1 MSHSFNNLTLEQRTP
16 GNYCL
21 SIDRPKQLNALSQ
34 ETIGELTEA
43 VSLIKADA
51 DARVLIV
58 TGAGDRSFV
67 AGADISEFQGLSALQ
82 ARELAQAGQNAF
94 QCLEQLD
101 IPVIAAVNGFALGGG
116 CEVALACDWIIA
128 SQSAKFGQPEVNLGI
143 MPGFG
148 GSQRLMRRV
157 SKAMAMD
164 LCMTGRMIDAEEALR
179 IGLVNQV
186 YADNQL
192 MNEANALADT
202 LCTKP
207 PVAIKFIKQV
217 LRDGEN
223 MGLGQACTLEVE
235 LFSLCFTTEDQEE
248 GAAAFINKRKA
259 KFTGK

>member
-1 MSHSFNNLTLEQRTP
+1 MSPSYNNLILEQRTP

-21 SIDRPKQLNALSQ
+21 TINRPKQLNALSQ
-34 ETIGELTEA
+34 ATIAELMQAIVRIEA
-43 VSLIKADA
+43 DPDA
-51 DARVLIV
+51 KVLII
-58 TGAGDRSFV
+58 TGSGDRAFI

-82 ARELAQAGQNAF
+82 ARALAQAGQRVMHR
-94 QCLEQLD
+94 LEQLN

-157 SKAMAMD
+157 SKAVAMD

-179 IGLVNQV
+179 LGLANQV
-186 YADNQL
+186 FADDQL
-192 MNEANALADT
+192 MSEANALADT

-223 MGLGQACTLEVE
+223 MGLDQACTLETE
-235 LFSLCFTTEDQEE
+235 LFSLCFTTQDQEE
-248 GAAAFINKRKA
+248 GAAAFLEKRKA
-259 KFTGK
+259 IFTGK

>member
-1 MSHSFNNLTLEQRTP
+1 MNNAFNNLILEQRAP

-21 SIDRPKQLNALSQ
+21 SINRPKQLNALSQ
-34 ETIGELTEA
+34 ETIRELMQAIAQIEN
-43 VSLIKADA
+43 DP
-51 DARVLIV
+51 DARVLII
-58 TGAGDRSFV
+58 TGAGDRAFI

-82 ARELAQAGQNAF
+82 ARALAQAGQSVMHR
-94 QCLEQLD
+94 LEQLD

-116 CEVALACDWIIA
+116 CELALACDWIIA

-164 LCMTGRMIDAEEALR
+164 LCMTGRMIDAQEALR
-179 IGLVNQV
+179 IGLANQV
-186 YADNQL
+186 FADDQL
-192 MNEANALADT
+192 MNEANALADM

-207 PVAIKFIKQV
+207 PVAIKLIKQV

-223 MGLGQACTLEVE
+223 MGLDQACALEVE

-248 GAAAFINKRKA
+248 GAAAFIEKRKA
-259 KFTGK
+259 VFTGK